1 MTRPGTRPVVVGLL
15 GDQPGLLDHAVGW
28 ARALDAP
35 LRVVH
40 AWAIPLNT
48 AEDFEARELEGTFR
62 SAAQGVLEGARI
74 RLERHDDLAISY
86 EMSYGAASSILDNEG
101 RTAALVVLGTDNTGW
116 LGRVL
121 GGAVARHVALHA
133 EAPVVV
139 VPPDVAWVAP
149 HLVVLAIDE
158 PRTAPG
164 PATFALDVAMRS
176 GAELEVVHVVD
187 GGVAVA
193 QRRAV
198 LTDLDRWLEE
208 LRVAHPEVPMSTRL
222 VAGGV
227 ADETAVASRDAQ
239 LVVLGR
245 PREHHLPLF
254 DDRSIAATML
264 RRTRCPVAVVPV
276 AFEAVASS

>member
-1 MTRPGTRPVVVGLL
+1 MTTPGSRPVVVGLL
-15 GDQPGLLDHAVGW
+15 GAQPTLLEHAVGW
-28 ARALDAP
+28 ARVLDAP

-40 AWAIPLNT
+40 AWAMPLNA
-48 AEDFEARELEGTFR
+48 AEDYEAKELEGTFR

-74 RLERHDDLAISY
+74 QLERHDDLAISY
-86 EMSYGAASSILDNEG
+86 EMSYGAASSILDIEG
-101 RTAALVVLGTDNTGW
+101 RSAALVV

-121 GGAVARHVALHA
+121 GGALARHVALHA

-139 VPPDVAWVAP
+139 VPSDVQWVAP
-149 HLVVLAIDE
+149 RLVVLALDD
-158 PRTAPG
+158 PVAAPG
-164 PATFALDVAMRS
+164 PAAFALDVAMRS

-187 GGVAVA
+187 AGVDVA
-193 QRRAV
+193 ERRAL
-198 LTDLDRWLEE
+198 LTGLDRWIED
-208 LRVAHPEVPMSTRL
+208 LRAAHPEVPMSTRL

-254 DDRSIAATML
+254 DDRSVAATML

-276 AFEAVASS
+276 ALEVVATP